1 MPAERARLG
10 VNINGGQVSRSISAV
25 LVGVHE
31 PATNH
36 EFTFNDL
43 SLYLKLAPCT
53 GKVNANIHAS
63 ALKFQSFSAWNG
75 IAP

>member
-10 VNINGGQVSRSISAV
+10 VNINGGLVSRISAV
-25 LVGVHE
+25 LVGVRE

-36 EFTFNDL
+36 GFTFNDL
-43 SLYLKLAPCT
+43 SLYLKLALCT
-53 GKVNANIHAS
+53 AKVNANIHAS